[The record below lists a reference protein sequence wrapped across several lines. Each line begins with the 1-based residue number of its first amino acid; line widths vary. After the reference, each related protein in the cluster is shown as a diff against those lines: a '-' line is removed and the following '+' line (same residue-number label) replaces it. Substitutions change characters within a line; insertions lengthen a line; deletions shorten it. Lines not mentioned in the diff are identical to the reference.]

1 MKVITLKQPWASL
14 VANGYKL
21 YEFRSWKTKY
31 RGDVIIHSCKG
42 VYPIKENIMHLVN
55 KNELKYG
62 YMICIATIVDCIY
75 IDDKFSEKM
84 KKENINNYL
93 CGDYTAGRYGWVLD
107 NIRIIKEPIK
117 ISGKLGLWNYE
128 KNIDI
133 K

>member
-1 MKVITLKQPWASL
+1 MKVLSIREPYATLIK
-14 VANGYKL
+14 NKTKYI
-21 YEFRSWKTKY
+21 ETRSWKTKY

-42 VYPIKENIMHLVN
+42 TYPIKEKILHLVN

-62 YMICIATIVDCIY
+62 YMLCIASLVDCIY
-75 IDDKFSEKM
+75 IDSTFAEKM

-93 CGDYTAGRYGWVLD
+93 CGDYTIGRYAWVLD
-107 NIRIIKEPIK
+107 NIRIIKEPIE

-128 KNIDI
+128 KKIDI